1 MRPVAYLVNRYP
13 EATLTTIRREIE
25 AVAAAGVPVVRFAH
39 RPSDQPL
46 SDAVDHR
53 EAGLTQYVALAGY
66 GRLALCL
73 LGTLVT
79 RPVHFAKA
87 LRAAVA
93 IEPSVLHSLAYLGLA
108 CLLRERLET
117 QRAAM
122 LHVHF
127 GLSSAAVAVLIREL
141 GGPPW
146 SVTIHG
152 PEEFATANRKRLSK
166 VLRSAN
172 RTIAISEWAAAALRE
187 AVSPVV
193 VEPRVIGMGV
203 GSIFLSPPEPIDDE
217 APIVCIARLDTRKGH
232 AVLLDALARLDG
244 DHRQVRVELIG
255 DGPLR
260 SQIESEIS
268 RRGLSSRVVVRGWL
282 SEAAVKEALDRSRF
296 LVLPSLDEGLPVAIM
311 EAFARA
317 RPVLATRVAGIPE
330 IVVHRFNGVVVPPND
345 AGSLAQGLIELLS
358 LRSRRLV
365 SARAER
371 PKAGAGEIRLGA
383 QRPVAHRDL
392 AGNGQRLKRR
402 DAHIHIREGARPLRF
417 TEP

>member
-25 AVAAAGVPVVRFAH
+25 AVAAAGVPVLRFAH

-46 SDAVDHR
+46 AGAIDRR
-53 EAGLTQYVALAGY
+53 EAGLTQYVAQSGY

-73 LGTLVT
+73 LAALVT
-79 RPVHFAKA
+79 RPVRFVRA
-87 LRAAVA
+87 LRAAIA
-93 IEPSVLHSLAYLGLA
+93 IGPSVLHSLAYLALA
-108 CLLRERLET
+108 CLLREQLAT
-117 QRAAM
+117 QRVAT

-127 GLSSAAVAVLIREL
+127 GLSSAAVGVLIREL

-152 PEEFATANRKRLSK
+152 PEEFAAANRKRLSQ
-166 VLRSAN
+166 VARSAS

-193 VEPRVIGMGV
+193 LETRVIGMGV
-203 GSIFLSPPEPIDDE
+203 GSSFLSPPEPIDAE
-217 APIVCIARLDTRKGH
+217 APVVCIARLDTRKGH
-232 AVLLDALARLDG
+232 IVLLEALARLDG
-244 DHRQVRVELIG
+244 VFRRVRVDLIG

-260 SQIESEIS
+260 SEIESEIS

-282 SEAAVKEALDRSRF
+282 SEAAVKEALDRSRL

-345 AGSLAQGLIELLS
+345 AGSLAQGLIDLLS
-358 LRSRRLV
+358 MAVGDLYQLGLNGRKLV
-365 SARAER
+365 QEKFDSARN
-371 PKAGAGEIRLGA
+371 A
-383 QRPVAHRDL
+383 QSLIATWQEMV
-392 AGNGQRLKRR
+392 
-402 DAHIHIREGARPLRF
+402 
-417 TEP
+417 